1 MTEQRKAIYMLT
13 ITGQSISSELA
24 IGMIRFYRHK
34 KNIINDAVAADS
46 DAELSRYQVAYH
58 TAMEQLQLLH
68 DKTLEQIGAEE
79 AEIFEMHRMLLS
91 DRQFH
96 HAILHSIIQDHKTA
110 EYAIYSV
117 GEGLWNRFIQM
128 EDPYIQARGADIQDI
143 MNRLL
148 FLLSG
153 KKESSMDIT
162 EPFILMAED
171 LSPSE
176 TVQLNSS
183 KLLGF
188 ITRQGSPYSHT
199 AILAKTMNI
208 PALMHI
214 DIQESWDGHMAIID
228 GEQQCAYI
236 DPPEELVAKYRLK
249 QASIAEKRTE
259 LQSLKKLPAVTLDGH
274 HISLHANINT
284 PADMESAID
293 QGAEGIGLFRSEF
306 LYLNTQEYPDEEVQY
321 HIYRRVLEQM
331 PGKHVVIRT
340 LDLGADKKSPYLA
353 LEPEE
358 NPALGYRAIRICL
371 NRPELFKVQL
381 RALLRAGA
389 HGQLH
394 IMFPMITSLWEVHRI
409 KELVEECKKELAS
422 EQSSFGNPILGI
434 MIETPA
440 AVMIAEDL
448 AREVDFFSIGTND
461 LAQYTLALDR
471 NNARLHDFYDPH
483 HPALIR
489 MIRMVADAAH
499 KYNIP
504 VSICGESGADLTMT
518 QTFLEMGIDTLS
530 VAPNSIL
537 PLKKA
542 IREISL
548 G

>member
-1 MTEQRKAIYMLT
+1 MLT

-34 KNIINDAVAADS
+34 KTIINDAVAADP
-46 DAELSRYQVAYH
+46 DAELSRYQLAYH

-68 DKTLEQIGAEE
+68 DKTLEQVGAEE

-117 GEGLWNRFIQM
+117 GEELWNRFIHM
-128 EDPYIQARGADIQDI
+128 EDPYLQARGADIQDI

-153 KKESSMDIT
+153 KKESSMDAT

-176 TVQLNSS
+176 TVQINSS

-214 DIQESWDGHMAIID
+214 DIEEAWDGHLAIID
-228 GEQQCAYI
+228 GEKQCLYI
-236 DPPEELVAKYRLK
+236 DPSEELIAEYQLK
-249 QASIAEKRTE
+249 QASIEQKRTE
-259 LQSLKKLPAVTLDGH
+259 LQALKMLPAVTADGH
-274 HISLHANINT
+274 SIALYANINAPT
-284 PADMESAID
+284 DIENAIS

-306 LYLNTQEYPDEEVQY
+306 LYLNAQEYPDEEVQY

-331 PGKHVVIRT
+331 PDKHIVIRT

-371 NRPELFKVQL
+371 SRPELFKVQL
-381 RALLRAGA
+381 RALLRAAA
-389 HGQLH
+389 HGELH
-394 IMFPMITSLWEVHRI
+394 IMFPMITSLWEVQRA
-409 KELVEECKKELAS
+409 KEMVEECKAELCA
-422 EQSSFGNPILGI
+422 EHITYGNPVLGI

-440 AVMIAEDL
+440 AVMIAENL
-448 AREVDFFSIGTND
+448 AIEADFFSIGTND

-489 MIRMVADAAH
+489 MIRMVVEAAH
-499 KYNIP
+499 KHNIP
-504 VSICGESGADLTMT
+504 VSICGESGADLTLTRAFM
-518 QTFLEMGIDTLS
+518 EMGIDSLS
-530 VAPNSIL
+530 VAPNALL

-548 G
+548 T